1 MEKTLIIVNP
11 KAGKG
16 NGEKSVSLI
25 KNYIRETNSDT
36 KIIITEHPH
45 HATKI
50 VKENQFKF
58 KKIVGVGGDGTL
70 NEIINGIDLNSNEKP
85 VLGVIPIGSGN
96 DFARMLDLSKDI
108 KQNLELIFNHAPIKP
123 IDVGN
128 IKFTEKNEKE
138 IKSHK
143 FLNGLG
149 IGFDA
154 YVAYINQHS
163 KQFSGLIS
171 YVFAV
176 IKALINLKE
185 MPVRI
190 KLNNSII
197 LGNKLLIAIGNG
209 KTHGGGFFLN
219 PDAEIDDN
227 LLDLTVID
235 KLNKL
240 QIMQK
245 LPLALFN
252 KLETAKE
259 VSMYKFNEID
269 IEIEEPYYVHTDGE
283 VISDKISSLKVT
295 CMENAI
301 KVISNHK
308 KNVNEK
314 T

>member
-1 MEKTLIIVNP
+1 MSSTLAETLIIINP

-16 NGEKSVSLI
+16 NGGKSVPVI
-25 KNYIRETNSDT
+25 KNHIRENNLDA
-36 KIIITEHPH
+36 KIIVTGRPH
-45 HATKI
+45 HATEI
-50 VKENQFKF
+50 VKENQLKF

-70 NEIINGIDLNSNEKP
+70 NEIINGINFDLVNKP

-96 DFARMLDLSKDI
+96 DFARMLNLSKDI
-108 KQNLELIFNHAPIKP
+108 NRNLKLVFDHAPVKT
-123 IDVGN
+123 IDVGS
-128 IKFTEKNEKE
+128 IKFTEHNTTGTKT
-138 IKSHK
+138 HK

-176 IKALINLKE
+176 VKALINVKD

-190 KLNNSII
+190 KLGNSII
-197 LGNKLLIAIGNG
+197 LGNKLLVAIGNG
-209 KTHGGGFFLN
+209 KTHGGGFYLN
-219 PDAEIDDN
+219 PGAEIDDN
-227 LLDLTVID
+227 QLDLTVIE
-235 KLNKL
+235 KLTKL

-269 IEIEEPYYVHTDGE
+269 ITIEKPYYVHADGE
-283 VISDKISSLKVT
+283 IISDKISSVNVT
-295 CMENAI
+295 CLKNAI
-301 KVISNHK
+301 DVIGNHK
-308 KNVNEK
+308 
-314 T
+314 

>member
-1 MEKTLIIVNP
+1 MKKTLIIVNP

-16 NGEKSVSLI
+16 NGEKSLPVI
-25 KNYIRETNSDT
+25 KKFIRENNSDAT
-36 KIIITEHPH
+36 IVITERPH
-45 HATKI
+45 HATEI
-50 VKENQFKF
+50 VNENQSNYNR
-58 KKIVGVGGDGTL
+58 IIGVGGDGTL
-70 NEIINGIDLNSNEKP
+70 NEIINGIDLDSTEKP

-96 DFARMLDLSKDI
+96 DFARMLGLKKDI
-108 KQNLELIFNHAPIKP
+108 RQNLELIFNHAPVKS
-123 IDVGN
+123 IDVGD
-128 IKFTEKNEKE
+128 IKFTEKNVNGS
-138 IKSHK
+138 KSHK

-171 YVFAV
+171 YIFAV
-176 IKALINLKE
+176 IKALINLKD

-190 KLNNSII
+190 KLDNSII
-197 LGNKLLIAIGNG
+197 LGKKLLIAVGNG

-227 LLDLTVID
+227 KLDLTVID

-240 QIMQK
+240 QIMKK

-259 VSMYKFNEID
+259 VTMYKFKEIE

-283 VISDKISSLKVT
+283 IISDKISSLEVK
-295 CMENAI
+295 CLKNAI
-301 KVISNHK
+301 NVISNYK
-308 KNVNEK
+308 TNVNEK